1 MRFFSGNRFF
11 PKWVS
16 WNIQLSSYTFRKKWK
31 NMKDFFVFTHI
42 FRKYWWFNFQV
53 LRFNLT
59 NFEIAENCGF
69 FHIFQTYR
77 QESCRFPGS
86 YSYSVRILQSKL
98 VFSLST
104 TSYFLL
110 GLEQVPYRTHTSPE
124 QVPFENHRSQTSP
137 IQDPN
142 RFRLKSSKTRIKV
155 VLRSSSFLFWWNTRE
170 WETKNKTKQDKTRQ
184 SEKL

>member
-1 MRFFSGNRFF
+1 MKYSTFFIYFPKKMEKYERFFRFHSHF
-11 PKWVS
+11 PEILV
-16 WNIQLSSYTFRKKWK
+16 IQFPS
-31 NMKDFFVFTHI
+31 
-42 FRKYWWFNFQV
+42 
-53 LRFNLT
+53 FNLT

-86 YSYSVRILQSKL
+86 YSYSVRILQFEP

-124 QVPFENHRSQTSP
+124 QVHFENHRSQTSP
-137 IQDPN
+137 EQVHFEIQ
-142 RFRLKSSKTRIKV
+142 
-155 VLRSSSFLFWWNTRE
+155 
-170 WETKNKTKQDKTRQ
+170 
-184 SEKL
+184 